1 MDIQQIKAMRQ
12 EVARQILFLLKK
24 LEEETGMYVGF
35 VNTDSETDF
44 EGRNRGLESVS
55 IDLTLE

>member
-24 LEEETGMYVGF
+24 LEEETGMYVGYL
-35 VNTDSETDF
+35 NTDSDTDF
-44 EGRNRGLESVS
+44 EGRNRGLEAVT

>member
-35 VNTDSETDF
+35 VNTDSDTDF